1 MILPWWSE
9 ETRPRHGGWGSE
21 GTGLSLGCRRVPGLG
36 AGLEASLAPS
46 DSASCSDTVEEDE
59 DLYDCVENE
68 EAEGDEVYEDL
79 MRSEP
84 VPMPV
89 CGGAGPGWAGSW
101 VGRIPGHP
109 NISLSSPLSAQDD
122 RV

>member
-1 MILPWWSE
+1 MSVWGHHPPWRWGLRGHGPVLLRGGGLALGDMRAPWS
-9 ETRPRHGGWGSE
+9 GG
-21 GTGLSLGCRRVPGLG
+21 
-36 AGLEASLAPS
+36 SLALP

-68 EAEGDEVYEDL
+68 EAEGDEIYEDL

-89 CGGAGPGWAGSW
+89 CRGRRTGPGP
-101 VGRIPGHP
+101 VPGRGAALDPQHLPFLPI
-109 NISLSSPLSAQDD
+109 LSP
-122 RV
+122 R